1 MEVSPIVTTTT
12 TTTSPQELSMMILS
26 SSEVDFGSTMDTTPF
41 LVAFVALAIGAAAQT
56 FINQML
62 EGDQGLGA
70 FLKDGA
76 GYNKSGFRQ
85 SSQDEIK
92 KDPLPWLQL
101 PKLDFVEVAG
111 QEQDDAVVFAK
122 LEDLRVR
129 MNQELELGNQE
140 QASIL
145 REQLEQAMEA
155 AGIEYTSEWD

>member
-1 MEVSPIVTTTT
+1 MLLASETEFASLD
-12 TTTSPQELSMMILS
+12 TS
-26 SSEVDFGSTMDTTPF
+26 PF

-85 SSQDEIK
+85 VRRKQEDN
-92 KDPLPWLQL
+92 DPLPWLKL

-111 QEQDDAVVFAK
+111 QQDDSMVFAK

-129 MNQELELGNQE
+129 MNQELELGNRE

-145 REQLEQAMEA
+145 KEQLEQAMEA
-155 AGIEYTSEWD
+155 AGIEYTSEWE